1 MESVAPVS
9 NRKEMGFPAT
19 WSRTLGLA
27 WLRGCL
33 SLGPVSHHP
42 IRVVERLDFP
52 AQGFLCVEA
61 PRIPRDPAGGFP
73 VAHRSTLRELP
84 RWLLGIGTSTGP
96 LSLGAASEAGPR
108 RGSVGS
114 PFLRGFPL
122 SAGSRSPPAAGLPPR
137 LGSGVGPSAG
147 AWPASEV
154 QPLPLGC

>member
-1 MESVAPVS
+1 MESVAPVP

-61 PRIPRDPAGGFP
+61 PRIPRAPG
-73 VAHRSTLRELP
+73 
-84 RWLLGIGTSTGP
+84 
-96 LSLGAASEAGPR
+96 R
-108 RGSVGS
+108 RI
-114 PFLRGFPL
+114 
-122 SAGSRSPPAAGLPPR
+122 SR
-137 LGSGVGPSAG
+137 GPSLDIEGIAALAPWDWDIDG
-147 AWPASEV
+147 PIV
-154 QPLPLGC
+154 PRCRI

>member
-1 MESVAPVS
+1 MESVAPVP

-84 RWLLGIGTSTGP
+84 RWLLGIGTLMGP
-96 LSLGAASEAGPR
+96 LSLGATSEASPR
-108 RGSVGS
+108 WDSVGS
-114 PFLRGFPL
+114 PFLRAPTDAWVWSWTFCWSLACLL
-122 SAGSRSPPAAGLPPR
+122 SSATSSRVLRTLNAIFTR
-137 LGSGVGPSAG
+137 SGMGV
-147 AWPASEV
+147 
-154 QPLPLGC
+154 